1 MIFSNWSI
9 SHLQPYLFEPIRQ
22 QLLGEEFSSRFTSG
36 AEVGEDEDEVS
47 QTEQVT
53 QDAQDEK
60 VLALGRAGSVD
71 NVAALVSDL
80 SARDSE
86 AAQWFTAMLS
96 ALEASRT
103 EVAALQE
110 QIYRSSQ
117 SPSRKVALES
127 TPRSGGRYA
136 SPLSHFFRRLQWC
149 SRLLAFAHPLMPLS
163 PDNFRLSRRIPIQ
176 NYSNEIVSLFES
188 RSTHMKYLRAASFQ
202 GGILT

>member
-1 MIFSNWSI
+1 MISNWSI
-9 SHLQPYLFEPIRQ
+9 SYLQSYLIEPIRQ
-22 QLLGEEFSSRFTSG
+22 QLLGEEFSSRFASG
-36 AEVGEDEDEVS
+36 AKVGEDEDEVS

-53 QDAQDEK
+53 QDEQDEK
-60 VLALGRAGSVD
+60 VLALGRAGSVGD
-71 NVAALVSDL
+71 VAALMSDL

-117 SPSRKVALES
+117 SPSRKLALES

-136 SPLSHFFRRLQWC
+136 SPFYMFFVRC
-149 SRLLAFAHPLMPLS
+149 
-163 PDNFRLSRRIPIQ
+163 
-176 NYSNEIVSLFES
+176 
-188 RSTHMKYLRAASFQ
+188 
-202 GGILT
+202 